1 MDNRLIFLYLLS
13 LKVTDY
19 PGVYVATE
27 VHVEPSLRA
36 KRKQVSSSKKK
47 REKQPVPQTDT
58 GSWDEY
64 SKELERF
71 MAKELG
77 KIDP

>member
-1 MDNRLIFLYLLS
+1 MSLS
-13 LKVTDY
+13 ACREAKISKR
-19 PGVYVATE
+19 
-27 VHVEPSLRA
+27 SLE
-36 KRKQVSSSKKK
+36 K

>member
-19 PGVYVATE
+19 PDVYVATE

-36 KRKQVSSSKKK
+36 KQKQVSSSKKSERSSPYRK
-47 REKQPVPQTDT
+47 PTQVVGMSILRSSRD
-58 GSWDEY
+58 SWI
-64 SKELERF
+64 RN
-71 MAKELG
+71 
-77 KIDP
+77 

>member
-27 VHVEPSLRA
+27 VHVEPSLLGEA
-36 KRKQVSSSKKK
+36 K
-47 REKQPVPQTDT
+47 T
-58 GSWDEY
+58 
-64 SKELERF
+64 
-71 MAKELG
+71 
-77 KIDP
+77 